1 MSLVRILRN
10 TTAAPI
16 ELQTLGITL
25 IPSMNMIIDPADF
38 EDLVAADSLLELV
51 PLINDGSVI
60 VNDGVSDL
68 DSVSGLA
75 HVLGSFNRTD
85 FVEDRLSSAGRFKVD
100 VAGTLENGLVFV
112 SDNDQMQDFLQNKIE
127 AEQPLNIFIDDEG
140 GEEVLTVQLVTSAIN
155 ISDLN
160 NDSGFVDS
168 AGAALAAPVQS
179 VNGLTG
185 SVNITPAIIGAATA
199 MQGLLA
205 DSALQPGDNISEL
218 VNDSNFIAGNEVPN
232 FETNTTFQI
241 IGNTL
246 RYTNEDGVNFD
257 VDLTPFLDD
266 TNLARLVSGV
276 LDPATGIATFSRD
289 DGSTFTVDFSGLVS
303 DSETRIINQPN
314 HGFSLTNNIPLPAY
328 VTPTGQVALAQAD
341 SLNTLTAFVITEII
355 DANSF
360 RIRQSGFVTAVG
372 HGLALGNYYFLDENT
387 AGAITITEPLATIND
402 VVLFVVDASTLMIT
416 DNRPEDKNSLE
427 KFIIKTRNTD
437 TSTELNDDD
446 DPVEVPLTGT
456 ISINENN
463 FYTVVGNGIQVP
475 QNRSYFVKTS
485 IHIESDDDR
494 TNQLIRFAINGVPT
508 GDIAAT
514 GYIRDLG
521 SHSESSFHLEEVFV
535 LNAGDIITVISE
547 REANDGDVNLAQV
560 GSSSLTIEAR

>member
-232 FETNTTFQI
+232 FETNTTFQ
-241 IGNTL
+241 N
-246 RYTNEDGVNFD
+246 
-257 VDLTPFLDD
+257 
-266 TNLARLVSGV
+266 
-276 LDPATGIATFSRD
+276 
-289 DGSTFTVDFSGLVS
+289 
-303 DSETRIINQPN
+303 
-314 HGFSLTNNIPLPAY
+314 
-328 VTPTGQVALAQAD
+328 
-341 SLNTLTAFVITEII
+341 
-355 DANSF
+355 
-360 RIRQSGFVTAVG
+360 
-372 HGLALGNYYFLDENT
+372 
-387 AGAITITEPLATIND
+387 
-402 VVLFVVDASTLMIT
+402 
-416 DNRPEDKNSLE
+416 
-427 KFIIKTRNTD
+427 
-437 TSTELNDDD
+437 
-446 DPVEVPLTGT
+446 
-456 ISINENN
+456 
-463 FYTVVGNGIQVP
+463 
-475 QNRSYFVKTS
+475 
-485 IHIESDDDR
+485 
-494 TNQLIRFAINGVPT
+494 
-508 GDIAAT
+508 
-514 GYIRDLG
+514 
-521 SHSESSFHLEEVFV
+521 
-535 LNAGDIITVISE
+535 
-547 REANDGDVNLAQV
+547 
-560 GSSSLTIEAR
+560 